1 MGHDSRANQDN
12 LLKWAEYYSTRG
24 WPIIPAAATKRP
36 LVKWTDYQTR
46 LTETEEVEDWLRD
59 FPAMT
64 AIGTATGE
72 FSGIIV
78 IDVEAEGDPSPYL
91 ELDTP
96 IARSGSGGWHIFF
109 QHPGFPVHNSVKEL
123 APFTDIRGDG
133 GFIILA
139 PSSNEN
145 GSYSWIKSP
154 HDVELAELPFHVLEF
169 LKKDA
174 HPTDWEQFANSD
186 VMKGDRNNAATSY
199 AGYLLAKHDP
209 EDWDELVYKKLVKWN
224 TEHCK
229 PALSHSELNSIF
241 TSIKAREAA
250 KPVAAVT
257 QLREPRT
264 SVATRLAQGLLKNS
278 TIEFF
283 HDQYGEAFVRMPVGM
298 HMETWPCNSREF
310 RRYIAHWFYELTDGK
325 EAATNEAIGTA
336 LNILAGKAIFDGD
349 EHKLHVRA
357 ARSEDGAIWY
367 DLGDSD
373 WHAVKITKDG
383 WTVVENSQKV
393 PILFRRYSH
402 LGAQVVPKSGGKVED
417 VLKFVN
423 ITDPDQ
429 KILFLVYLVVAM
441 IPGFP
446 HPMPFVFGP
455 QGSAKSSLSRILRKL
470 IDPSKLDVV
479 SLTRHEK
486 DLLLQLAHQYFLFF
500 DNVSDIPDWI
510 ADLLCRAITGA
521 GVASRVL
528 FTDSDEIIQN
538 IRTNIGVNGINL
550 SCNKPDLL
558 ERSILFELERM
569 DKSVRKNEDELY
581 AEFEAERP
589 MILGA
594 MFDAVAKALELQD
607 TVKLPSLPR
616 MADFATYGFAV
627 AEALGIG
634 GQNFMDAY
642 YRNINSQ
649 SSAVVDD
656 NLVASLLRE
665 IANTDVYWEDTASA
679 LLKKMKDMLLSK
691 QIDDRE
697 LPPTPSA
704 LSREV
709 NKVSTPL
716 LDEGVH
722 ASHHPKQRRV
732 IIIRKV
738 DTGTDSASVADNEPC
753 P

>member
-1 MGHDSRANQDN
+1 MGNESRANQDD
-12 LLKWAEYYSTRG
+12 LLKWSEYYSMRG
-24 WPIIPAAATKRP
+24 WPIIPATATKRP
-36 LVKWTDYQTR
+36 LVKWTDYQAR
-46 LTETEEVEDWLRD
+46 LTETEEVEGWLRD
-59 FPAMT
+59 LPAMT

-72 FSGIIV
+72 FSGIVV

-96 IARSGSGGWHIFF
+96 IARSGGGGWHIFLK
-109 QHPGFPVHNSVKEL
+109 HPGFPVRNSVKEL
-123 APFTDIRGDG
+123 APYTDIRGDG
-133 GFIILA
+133 GFLILA
-139 PSSNEN
+139 PSISEK

-154 HDVELAELPFHVLEF
+154 HDTDLAELPFHVLEF

-186 VMKGDRNNAATSY
+186 VLKGDRNNAATSY
-199 AGYLLAKHDP
+199 AGYLLAKHTP
-209 EDWDELVYKKLVKWN
+209 EDWDDVAFKKLSKWN

-229 PALSHSELNSIF
+229 PALSHSELNGIF

-250 KPVAAVT
+250 KPIAAVT

-264 SVATRLAQGLLKNS
+264 SVATRLVQSLMQQPG
-278 TIEFF
+278 IEFF
-283 HDQYGEAFVRMPVGM
+283 HDQYGDAFVRVPVNG
-298 HMETWPCNSREF
+298 HEEVWPCDSREF
-310 RRYIAHWFYELTDGK
+310 RRYIAREFYVLTEGK
-325 EAATNEAIGTA
+325 ETATNDAISTA
-336 LNILAGKAIFDGD
+336 INAIEGKAVFDGQ
-349 EHKLHVRA
+349 EYKLSVRA
-357 ARSEDGAIWY
+357 TRTEDGAIWY
-367 DLGDSD
+367 DLGDDS
-373 WHAVKITKDG
+373 WRAVKVTKEG
-383 WTVVENSQKV
+383 WQIQEKIPV
-393 PILFRRYSH
+393 LFRRYSH
-402 LGAQVVPKSGGKVED
+402 LDAQVDPVAGGRVED

-521 GVASRVL
+521 GVASRML
-528 FTDSDEIIQN
+528 YTNSDEVIQN
-538 IRTNIGVNGINL
+538 IRTNVGVNGINL
-550 SCNKPDLL
+550 SCSKPDLL
-558 ERSILFELERM
+558 ERSILFELTRM

-594 MFDAVAKALELQD
+594 MFDAVAKTLELRD
-607 TVKLPSLPR
+607 SVKLPSLPR
-616 MADFATYGFAV
+616 MADFAAYGYAA

-634 GQNFMDAY
+634 GQSFMDAY

-649 SSAVVDD
+649 SSAVIDD
-656 NLVASLLRE
+656 NLVASLLRD
-665 IANTDVYWEDTASA
+665 IANVSVYWEGTADE
-679 LLKKMKDMLLSK
+679 LLKKMKDMLLER
-691 QIDDRE
+691 QVADRE
-697 LPPTPSA
+697 LPPTASA

-716 LDEGVH
+716 LDEEVSV
-722 ASHHPKQRRV
+722 SHHPKQRRV
-732 IIIRKV
+732 IIIRKM
-738 DTGTDSASVADNEPC
+738 DTGTDCASVADNEPC